1 MPVQSG
7 IFSKL
12 ERQNGII
19 MKKEIYITDYN
30 CVTPLGFDADSNW
43 KALLEGKSGVALHK
57 IIDNQKAFY
66 ASMIDTQKLDEEF
79 NRFFTQN
86 TIDFTRLE
94 KMLLLSLQPLV
105 EKHTLS
111 ENTAF
116 ILSTTKGN
124 ISLLKNQSELP
135 EGVYLSKLAQKIA
148 DFFGFKTKPIVV
160 SNACVSGVMAIAVAK
175 NMIQA
180 GKYKDAFV
188 IAGDELSE
196 FVISGF
202 NSFQAIGSGPCK
214 PYDKNRDGI
223 NIGEAAAAI
232 YMTSCHSDEGKISE
246 NEKFRFK
253 VLGDSAVNDANHIS
267 GPSRTGDGLFASIKN
282 AMTEAQVSAEQI
294 DFISAH
300 GTATLYNDEMEA
312 IAFNRMELQ
321 NIPLNS
327 MKGYYGHCLGASGL
341 LESIIS
347 MESAIY
353 STLLPSKNFEEN
365 GVSQPLNIIKENQ
378 SAAVQYILKTASGFG
393 GCNAAVVLEKC

>member
-1 MPVQSG
+1 
-7 IFSKL
+7 
-12 ERQNGII
+12 

-43 KALLEGKSGVALHK
+43 KALLEGKSGVSLHK
-57 IIDNQKAFY
+57 IIDNQEAFY
-66 ASMIDTQKLDEEF
+66 ASMIDSEKLDEEF

-86 TIDFTRLE
+86 TINFTRLE
-94 KMLLLSLQPLV
+94 KMLLLSLQPLI

-232 YMTSCHSDEGKISE
+232 YMTSCHSDEGRISE

-253 VLGDSAVNDANHIS
+253 VLGDSAINDANHIS

-321 NIPLNS
+321 NVPLNS

-353 STLLPSKNFEEN
+353 STLLPSRNFEEN

>member
-1 MPVQSG
+1 
-7 IFSKL
+7 
-12 ERQNGII
+12 

-43 KALLEGKSGVALHK
+43 KALLEGKSGVSLHK
-57 IIDNQKAFY
+57 IIDNQEAFY
-66 ASMIDTQKLDEEF
+66 ASMIDSEKLDEEF
-79 NRFFTQN
+79 SRFFTQN

-105 EKHTLS
+105 EKHSLS

-232 YMTSCHSDEGKISE
+232 YMTSCHSDEGRISE

-321 NIPLNS
+321 NVPLNS

-353 STLLPSKNFEEN
+353 STLLPSRNFEEN

>member
-1 MPVQSG
+1 MR
-7 IFSKL
+7 KD
-12 ERQNGII
+12 
-19 MKKEIYITDYN
+19 IYITDYN
-30 CVTPLGFDADSNW
+30 CVTPLGFNVDSNW
-43 KALLEGKSGVALHK
+43 NALLEGKSGVILHK
-57 IIDNQKAFY
+57 IIDNQDAFY
-66 ASMIDTQKLDEEF
+66 ASMIDSEKLNEEF
-79 NRFFTQN
+79 NRFFAQN

-105 EKHTLS
+105 EKHTVS
-111 ENTAF
+111 KDTAF

-135 EGVYLSKLAQKIA
+135 EGIYLSKLAQKIA
-148 DFFGFKTKPIVV
+148 DFFEFKTKPIVV
-160 SNACVSGVMAIAVAK
+160 SNACVSGVMAISVAK

-202 NSFQAIGSGPCK
+202 NSFQAIGSGACK
-214 PYDKNRDGI
+214 PYDKSRDGI

-232 YMTSCHSDEGKISE
+232 YVTGGHADEGIISQ
-246 NEKFRFK
+246 NEKLRFK

-267 GPSRTGDGLFASIKN
+267 GPSRTGDGLYASIRN
-282 AMTEAQVSAEQI
+282 AMDEAKVSPKQI

-321 NIPLNS
+321 NTPLNS

-347 MESAIY
+347 MESAIH
-353 STLLPSKNFEEN
+353 STLLPSKNFEEV
-365 GVSQPLNIIKENQ
+365 GVTQSLNIIKENQ
-378 SAAVQYILKTASGFG
+378 SAEIKYILKTASGFG

>member
-1 MPVQSG
+1 M
-7 IFSKL
+7 
-12 ERQNGII
+12 R
-19 MKKEIYITDYN
+19 KEIYITDYN
-30 CVTPLGFDADSNW
+30 CVTPLGFNADSNW
-43 KALLEGKSGVALHK
+43 NALLEGKSGVALHK
-57 IIDNQKAFY
+57 IIDNQDAFY
-66 ASMIDTQKLDEEF
+66 ASMIDSDKLNEEF
-79 NRFFTQN
+79 NRVFTQN
-86 TIDFTRLE
+86 TNDFTRLE

-105 EKHTLS
+105 ERHTVS
-111 ENTAF
+111 EGTAF

-124 ISLLKNQSELP
+124 IRLLKNQTELP
-135 EGVYLSKLAQKIA
+135 EGVYLSKLAEKIA
-148 DFFGFKTKPIVV
+148 DFFGFKTKPIII
-160 SNACVSGVMAIAVAK
+160 SNACVSGVMAISVAK

-223 NIGEAAAAI
+223 NIGEAAAAVYI
-232 YMTSCHSDEGKISE
+232 TSCHSDEGRISE

-267 GPSRTGDGLFASIKN
+267 GPSRTGDGLYASIRN
-282 AMTEAQVSAEQI
+282 AMTEAKVSSEQI

-312 IAFNRMELQ
+312 IAFNRMDLQ

-347 MESAIY
+347 MESALH
-353 STLLPSKNFEEN
+353 STLIPSKNFEET
-365 GVSQPLNIIKENQ
+365 GVTQPLNIIKENKT
-378 SAAVQYILKTASGFG
+378 ADIKYILKTASGFG